1 MSAGESEPV
10 GTVEAKDLTLFQQNI
25 LFVLAETEGLQD
37 YGLGIKEELEAHYGE
52 TVGHGR
58 LYPNLDDLIE
68 LGLVAKSERD
78 RRTNDYRL
86 TDAGKEL
93 LVDDAMRRAGIVTEF
108 KDDVRGGD
116 RP

>member
-1 MSAGESEPV
+1 MSVAGLESDGV
-10 GTVEAKDLTLFQQNI
+10 DAQDLTLFQQN
-25 LFVLAETEGLQD
+25 VLLVLGEEQNHQE
-37 YGLGIKEELEAHYGE
+37 YGLGIKRELEDLYGE
-52 TVGHGR
+52 EVNHGR

-86 TDAGKEL
+86 TDAGKQL
-93 LVDDAMRRAGIVTEF
+93 LVDDAMRRAGIVKEF

-116 RP
+116 RR